1 MGEKSLILE
10 NALATHM
17 SDQTIGCKGYRP
29 LESESTQNVRLEHRL
44 LTSVSVG
51 VAGRDVRFW
60 NYSGSPNSR
69 TSHAEPSVRHS
80 EFHTIIQ
87 FGPHDLLIGEP
98 CRYGTEHIVL
108 SRPGVPLIK
117 QFHDPL
123 GDLFRCSYGHSDF
136 LPPNARA
143 SPEAANLS
151 PLTCG
156 RTGDDGCASDGG
168 LRNGSGLWTAEVPSE
183 TTQMMM
189 NPCNE

>member
-1 MGEKSLILE
+1 MQGVSAVRVGIY
-10 NALATHM
+10 
-17 SDQTIGCKGYRP
+17 SQRRP
-29 LESESTQNVRLEHRL
+29 EHRL

-117 QFHDPL
+117 QFYDPL

-136 LPPNARA
+136 LLVPMRGLP
-143 SPEAANLS
+143 SPRVEERETKVDA
-151 PLTCG
+151 C
-156 RTGDDGCASDGG
+156 DGG
-168 LRNGSGLWTAEVPSE
+168 LGDDNGLWTA
-183 TTQMMM
+183 
-189 NPCNE
+189 